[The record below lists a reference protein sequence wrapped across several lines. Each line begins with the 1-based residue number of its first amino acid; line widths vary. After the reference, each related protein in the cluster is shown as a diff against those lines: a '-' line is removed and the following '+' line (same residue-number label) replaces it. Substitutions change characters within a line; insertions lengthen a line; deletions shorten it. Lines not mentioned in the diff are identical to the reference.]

1 MKGPVPRCRDRP
13 SQFSLGHPPT
23 WGVAKLSFRD
33 IMGYCMV
40 YFIIYTI
47 VVSTAF
53 LLLPAFFAIS

>member
-1 MKGPVPRCRDRP
+1 
-13 SQFSLGHPPT
+13 
-23 WGVAKLSFRD
+23 VAKLSFRD

-47 VVSTAF
+47 VVSIAF